1 MSSTR
6 KPRGDAVLKNLPDA
20 LQDELYQMLRRN
32 TQEKVV
38 EWLKADHGIKT
49 DSGALSR
56 FWEWYHSWSLK
67 PAADFAGS
75 LQKQFEKMP
84 QLKGQAEKIR
94 EITQVAFEMKAAQ
107 DRDPK
112 LFFALGKAR
121 HDARRLALEE
131 NKFRESIKTDIEK
144 GLDALHSEIKDNTE
158 ALTLFERLKAAVM
171 KSVGGSQ

>member
-94 EITQVAFEMKAAQ
+94 EITQVAFEVKAAQ

-112 LFFALGKAR
+112 LFFALRKMEADTAKGAREDRKLKLLEAKAAQADQGKAVA
-121 HDARRLALEE
+121 DD
-131 NKFRESIKTDIEK
+131 KT
-144 GLDALHSEIKDNTE
+144 LTE
-158 ALTLFERLKAAVM
+158 AEQLQRYRQIF
-171 KSVGGSQ
+171 G